1 MCSGRGGAGGVGGAS
16 GGTGGTGGNAGTAEA
31 RGGAG
36 GGAGQAGRGG
46 IGGSTGGSTIGGR
59 GGTGGAGGTGGSKL
73 FMCVPG
79 TGGGGAI
86 ASPDGGVAACSSP
99 LARGD
104 FDGDG
109 VDDCL
114 LTVPSDA
121 LGCPSQSI
129 FFYKGLGTST
139 YATTPV
145 ITPYA
150 VPVGAQGTAIGLS
163 GDACADLLLS
173 TFDGPSSA
181 TSFGYV
187 RSQCDGTFGPIPV
200 PFGIALGSAVTYSLG
215 YWVSGGDFTGDGRP
229 DRVTVARTV
238 PNARA
243 IHWIT
248 MSDRGDPPSNGLVVR
263 DTDSGLICG
272 NNGSVG
278 LSIGKGDFNNDGK
291 LDVMATVDYRGL
303 DVTNAYSEVII
314 G

>member
-1 MCSGRGGAGGVGGAS
+1 
-16 GGTGGTGGNAGTAEA
+16 
-31 RGGAG
+31 
-36 GGAGQAGRGG
+36 
-46 IGGSTGGSTIGGR
+46 
-59 GGTGGAGGTGGSKL
+59 
-73 FMCVPG
+73 MCVPG

-314 G
+314 GLGDGQGGFSRTIEDTATKVTSGSLTAAVVDANSDGKLDLSVSNGATIGQIFYGDGAGNFSTSPP